1 MIEFEFEKLLGSS
14 APDPGCDESGELMD
28 EYCELMLRGEAVP
41 DRYTA
46 FLTHMSNCT
55 ACREDMESL
64 MAVLREQEKTNRR

>member
-28 EYCELMLRGEAVP
+28 EYCELVLRGEAVS

-46 FLTHMSNCT
+46 FLTHMFNCT
-55 ACREDMESL
+55 ACREDMETL
-64 MAVLREQEKTNRR
+64 LAVLREQGKTNRR